1 MPAYELNLQP
11 TALRA
16 LRSLNSA
23 IAREARSQERMATG
37 LKFNRAADDPSI
49 VGMVERL
56 NSQRFGAT
64 MASRNINDA
73 ITMAQTADS
82 GLSAA
87 LDKVQ
92 EIRELALTALNDTNS
107 PADLDSLD
115 QQMQLALE
123 DLDRIRSTTR
133 FNGKAVFANSSLSFQ
148 VGADYGNSLAMEF
161 ESFSFI
167 TAAQQALDEGAYQNS
182 FSDVTT
188 WLSALGLDPVNTYA
202 DFGTETVWADERL
215 YFTNDELAAIN
226 TASANADPN
235 DHAAYTL
242 SYLDGGE
249 QVASKTYTL
258 VGPNPLDNFVTA
270 VNADTASTGWSAAL
284 SPAVVTNRLAF
295 DTTAI
300 GASGRKINLKV
311 DGGATTQINLDAGA
325 TIDDFIAAVNGS
337 GANVKAV
344 RDSTSDG
351 LRLLSDGNEL
361 EVTVIASGSSGSPLK
376 GLSDS
381 GPGDSGHY
389 HRGLA
394 LSRVGTDSEGLDIAF
409 NLPSTLPNDPVEAQA
424 LTNLRDEYES
434 DLIRRLNADGSPPPS
449 VEEALSL
456 KTTAGSE
463 FVLSASDI
471 MVDELAGRRGY
482 YGAMQRRLDSAL
494 DIATEASLSAEDA
507 QARLTQT
514 DFAAE
519 TAEQAEAQLLI
530 ETSVTAL
537 SQFNANR
544 SAVVSLLLNQSLGFS
559 SSR

>member
-1 MPAYELNLQP
+1 MLAYELNLQP
-11 TALRA
+11 SALRA

-123 DLDRIRSTTR
+123 DLERIRSTTR

-188 WLSALGLDPVNTYA
+188 WLSALGLDPANTYA

-215 YFTNDELAAIN
+215 YFTNDELTAIN

-235 DHAAYTL
+235 YHPAYTL

-258 VGPNPLDNFVTA
+258 VGPNPLDNFVGE
-270 VNADTASTGWSAAL
+270 VNADTASTGWSASL

-300 GASGRKINLKV
+300 GASGRQIDFEV
-311 DGGATTQINLDAGA
+311 DGTTTQINLNPGA
-325 TIDDFIAAVNGS
+325 TIDDFVAAVNGS
-337 GANVKAV
+337 GANVTAV

-351 LRLLSDGNEL
+351 LRLLSSGNEL
-361 EVTVIASGSSGSPLK
+361 EVTVVPSGTPGSPLK
-376 GLSDS
+376 GLTGS

-409 NLPSTLPNDPVEAQA
+409 NLPSTLPTDPVEAQA

-494 DIATEASLSAEDA
+494 AIATEASLSAEDA

-559 SSR
+559 SSL